1 MAHLAFEIEQFE
13 LTKADNS
20 SKYASVNYC
29 PSCYNFQAHY
39 VYNCKKLIIA
49 DNICKENWVKV

>member
-29 PSCYNFQAHY
+29 PSCYNF
-39 VYNCKKLIIA
+39 
-49 DNICKENWVKV
+49 